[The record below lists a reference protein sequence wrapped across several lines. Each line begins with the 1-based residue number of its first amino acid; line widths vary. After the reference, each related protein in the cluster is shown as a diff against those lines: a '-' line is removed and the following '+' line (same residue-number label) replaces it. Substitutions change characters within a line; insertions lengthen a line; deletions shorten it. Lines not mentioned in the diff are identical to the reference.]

1 MADTENTQTPA
12 AEAEKAPWGDN
23 FDAERAWKLVQNLRA
38 EVAVIKAD
46 RDTVKGERDSLKS
59 KSQAL
64 EDEGKTE
71 LQKLQ
76 DRAEAAEKAAKEA
89 ARELNLQKVLR
100 KHPELEDFAD
110 LLTGETEEELAAKA
124 ERLAAI
130 GKPKDGGDGENT
142 DGEQEPET
150 PELPTKP
157 TPNLTP
163 GHGGDDST
171 TFDPTAIALAARQ

>member
-1 MADTENTQTPA
+1 MADTENQTPA
-12 AEAEKAPWGDN
+12 ATDAKPDAEKTPWGAD

-38 EVAVIKAD
+38 EVTDLKQKNS
-46 RDTVKGERDSLKS
+46 TYESER
-59 KSQAL
+59 QAR
-64 EDEGKTE
+64 EDEGKSE

-76 DRAEAAEKAAKEA
+76 DRLQAAEQKAKEA
-89 ARELNLQKVLR
+89 ARDLNLQKVLR

-110 LLTGETEEELAAKA
+110 LLTGETEEELFAKA

-130 GKPKDGGDGENT
+130 GKPKEPAEGEQK
-142 DGEQEPET
+142 DGEQKPDA
-150 PELPTKP
+150 PELPAKP

-171 TFDPTAIALAARQ
+171 PFDPTAIALAARQ